1 MISAVTVQLCGE
13 DRNQDSS
20 GQEAQ
25 LRRGGNDG
33 RDPSVK
39 QGGHAGRKQ
48 PKGLCEEGVCTRF

>member
-1 MISAVTVQLCGE
+1 MTVQLCGE

-48 PKGLCEEGVCTRF
+48 PKGLCEEGVCTRL